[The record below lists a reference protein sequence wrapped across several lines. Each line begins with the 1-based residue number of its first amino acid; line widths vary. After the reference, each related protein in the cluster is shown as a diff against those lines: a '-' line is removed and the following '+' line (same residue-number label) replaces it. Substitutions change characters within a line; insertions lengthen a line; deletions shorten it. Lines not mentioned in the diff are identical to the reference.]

1 MVHCSQNAQDISLV
15 VLHIYFCHDLSVSLT
30 TTKNPGVLKEMISM
44 K

>member
-1 MVHCSQNAQDISLV
+1 VVHCSQKVQDISLV

-30 TTKNPGVLKEMISM
+30 TTKHPGVLREMISM